1 MKRLLLPALLLLS
14 TGAGAGLLVTD
25 VAGKAEIEGRGPV
38 AMLAEIPDGARLRL
52 APGAQLVAVD
62 LASGREYVLKGDAK
76 YLVAADGPK
85 TANGKQVPAKPLPAN
100 NLAAV
105 NIAPGKVAQAT
116 LVMRS
121 VPRFNVPLLHAPA
134 RSTVVTTRP
143 AFHWG
148 GVDGAANYR
157 LILTRQDGS
166 AVWETTLAANEFVPA
181 PEQALSPGESYGWR
195 IEVIGADGRTI
206 SDAAARFAVAPAAV
220 IKRLGE
226 LKPAADAP
234 FGRRVLYAAQLR
246 EAGATAEARE
256 LWKALAQE
264 RPDDEVLKALAE

>member
-1 MKRLLLPALLLLS
+1 MQTMKRLLLPALLLLS

-38 AMLAEIPDGARLRL
+38 ATLAEIPDGARLLL

-62 LASGREYVLKGDAK
+62 LASGREYVLKGEAK

-85 TANGKQVPAKPLPAN
+85 TANGKPVAAKPLPAN

-105 NIAPGKVAQAT
+105 KVAPGKVAQAT

-143 AFHWG
+143 AFQWG
-148 GVDGAANYR
+148 SVEGAANYR

-166 AVWETTLAANEFVPA
+166 AVWETTLAANEFVPP
-181 PEQALSPGESYGWR
+181 PEAMPSPHEGQP
-195 IEVIGADGRTI
+195 ADMIAKSPVR
-206 SDAAARFAVAPAAV
+206 R
-220 IKRLGE
+220 RLGS
-226 LKPAADAP
+226 ADDAGDDLVR
-234 FGRRVLYAAQLR
+234 GRRVEITRFRR
-246 EAGATAEARE
+246 EPRFSGDGR
-256 LWKALAQE
+256 
-264 RPDDEVLKALAE
+264 RRVCV